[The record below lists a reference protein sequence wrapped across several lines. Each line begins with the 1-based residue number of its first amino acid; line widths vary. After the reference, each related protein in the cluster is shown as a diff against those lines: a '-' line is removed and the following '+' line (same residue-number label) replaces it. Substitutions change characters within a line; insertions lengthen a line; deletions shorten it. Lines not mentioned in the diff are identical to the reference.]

1 MKKSTVYCVWI
12 ISLVPVVFLSAIWQ
26 QIPDRIP
33 LHYNLNGESDRY
45 GSKNELALLTGIL
58 FILNIVTYLLL
69 AHIHRLDPKKKY
81 STETLFLMKRLA
93 FIIVF
98 FMSAMSCYIIYT
110 KLTTGA
116 GFSNKFLIALM
127 GLMFAAIGN
136 YMHNIKPNYFAGI
149 RLPWTLENEENWKH
163 THRLGGKIWFAGG
176 LILTALAFFL
186 PAKTEFIAMNI
197 IIAVMVII
205 PVVYSY
211 RFYRKNLDK

>member
-1 MKKSTVYCVWI
+1 MKKSTVYWVWI

-26 QIPDRIP
+26 QLPGRIP
-33 LHYNLNGESDRY
+33 LHYNLNGEMDRY
-45 GSKNELALLTGIL
+45 GSKNELLLLIGII
-58 FILNIVTYLLL
+58 FILNIGTYLLL
-69 AHIHRLDPKKKY
+69 SHIHRLDPKKKY
-81 STETLFLMKRLA
+81 STENLFLMKRFA
-93 FIIVF
+93 FIVVF

-110 KLTTGA
+110 KLITGA
-116 GFSNKFLIALM
+116 GFSSKFVVALM

-163 THRLGGKIWFAGG
+163 THRMGGKIWFAGG

-197 IIAVMVII
+197 IIAVMVIV

-211 RFYRKNLDK
+211 RFYRKNPDK